1 MLKLIVLE
9 SVCLLVGLVMG
20 KPLLTQN
27 RGISPAAD
35 SEFNLAGL
43 TFLVIVAVVAAISVA
58 VGVAIRAGAGGGE
71 GEFSDDEFEDIALTT
86 ASVSNY
92 NSISREGPNLGRNGK
107 TTRGKDV
114 SWIIVK
120 EFDNAPQFFSSD
132 LA

>member
-58 VGVAIRAGAGGGE
+58 VGVVIRAGAGVVG
-71 GEFSDDEFEDIALTT
+71 S
-86 ASVSNY
+86 SNL
-92 NSISREGPNLGRNGK
+92 ILK
-107 TTRGKDV
+107 LDL
-114 SWIIVK
+114 VK
-120 EFDNAPQFFSSD
+120 AVER
-132 LA
+132 